1 MDILLNHF
9 LALITI
15 KKTQKMK
22 KILSIAPSKP
32 ISNLASLVT
41 LISAS
46 QLIGCTD
53 AHQSVKLEQPSAMQ
67 QVFPLSDPDNTGGWV
82 LNKAVSDEF
91 EGTTLDEDRWFIVGK
106 FENGKPVYKDPDHPD
121 REVWIGRAPAQFSG
135 RNYRIEDGVLKL
147 ETRWEPDFPFSTE
160 KGLDNVQYQYEN
172 ITTAAIINRKL
183 FRYGYMEVRAKAA
196 DAEISSALW
205 MTRHESENGQRN
217 DTELELDIFEHF
229 GSHRKPGKSHRD
241 RDLWWTIHDW
251 DPKFGHENG
260 KNVTYTE
267 TKDLGFRVAGGFH
280 TYGFEW
286 SETGIRYFIDGKLFS
301 DASIEDIEK
310 FAKKKGRDKGYVV
323 DKAMH
328 LWLDSESFPWRGFPD
343 SKVDLEANSPEG
355 EKDDGV
361 VDFEIEYLRVWQ
373 TPQNMNYKV
382 DH

>member
-1 MDILLNHF
+1 
-9 LALITI
+9 
-15 KKTQKMK
+15 MK
-22 KILSIAPSKP
+22 KILFSYMT
-32 ISNLASLVT
+32 LAAIFT
-41 LISAS
+41 M
-46 QLIGCTD
+46 GCVDDQT
-53 AHQSVKLEQPSAMQ
+53 KLAEETKMVETTKSMPF
-67 QVFPLSDPDNTGGWV
+67 VPLSDPDNAGGWV
-82 LNKAVSDEF
+82 LNTQVSDEF
-91 EGTTLDEDRWFIVGK
+91 DEPVLDEERWFVVGK

-135 RNYRIEDGVLKL
+135 RNYRLEDGMLKL
-147 ETRWEPDFPFSTE
+147 ETRWEPDFPFETE
-160 KGLDNVQYQYEN
+160 QGLDNVKYQYEN
-172 ITTAAIINRKL
+172 ITTAALINRKL

-196 DAEISSALW
+196 DAEVSSALW
-205 MTRHESENGQRN
+205 MTRHEVKNGQRN

-229 GSHRKPGKSHRD
+229 GSHRKADESHRD

-286 SETGIRYFIDGKLFS
+286 TETGIRYFIDGKLFS
-301 DASIEDIEK
+301 QVTVEEVEK
-310 FAKKKGRDKGYVV
+310 FAQAKGKEKGWVI

-328 LWLDSESFPWRGFPD
+328 LWLDSESFPWRGYPD
-343 SKVDLEANSPEG
+343 SLEDLEANSPEG
-355 EKDDGV
+355 EKDDGI

-373 TPQNMNYKV
+373 KPEHMAYEV